1 MSVIILNDIE
11 IQTKV
16 VNKIPPSYMSD
27 SNILEKIW
35 AYITEIMVYNDPQ
48 DPF

>member
-1 MSVIILNDIE
+1 
-11 IQTKV
+11 
-16 VNKIPPSYMSD
+16 MSD

-48 DPF
+48 DPFQNNIYLS